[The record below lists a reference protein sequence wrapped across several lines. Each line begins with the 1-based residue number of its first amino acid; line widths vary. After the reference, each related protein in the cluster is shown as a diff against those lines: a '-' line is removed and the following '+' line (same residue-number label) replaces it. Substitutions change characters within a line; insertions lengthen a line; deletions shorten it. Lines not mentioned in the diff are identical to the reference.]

1 MIAVFGSLLSVP
13 RETAKPGAHEP
24 VMLTEVL
31 EYLDPQPGDTVVDG
45 TIGLAGH
52 ATALAERV
60 GSKGTLVGF
69 DWDAAMLERARERMA
84 GAPLKALHLV
94 RDDYRSIPARLA
106 ELGLAADGILLDLGL
121 NSAQIDDPGRGLSFL
136 QDGPLDMRMNRDDR
150 EPAAALLNRLTAAQI
165 EDALREYGDERWAR
179 AIAKQIVERRR
190 SAPLRTTNDLVEC
203 VLAAIPP
210 RAREKRIHPA
220 TRTFQAI
227 RILTN
232 RELEDLEGAIT
243 AIAETLTP
251 GGRLVVLAYH
261 SGEDREVKHAFKAL
275 SERGFQ
281 VLTPKPV
288 GPTPE
293 EIFTNPRSRSA
304 KLRAIRRENTT
315 PEGRSSWRQSQ

>member
-1 MIAVFGSLLSVP
+1 VIAVFGSLLSVP
-13 RETAKPGAHEP
+13 RESAQPGAHEP

-31 EYLDPQPGDTVVDG
+31 EYLDPRAGDTIVDG

-106 ELGLAADGILLDLGL
+106 ELGVAEADCILLDLGL
-121 NSAQIDDPGRGLSFL
+121 NSAQIADPGRGLSFL
-136 QDGPLDMRMNRDDR
+136 EDGPLDMRMNRHDR

-190 SAPLRTTNDLVEC
+190 SAPLRTTSDLVEC

-232 RELEDLEGAIT
+232 RELDDLEGAIA
-243 AIAETLTP
+243 AIAQTLAP
-251 GGRLVVLAYH
+251 GGKLVVLAYH
-261 SGEDREVKHAFKAL
+261 SGEDRAVKHAFRNL

-288 GPTPE
+288 PPTLE
-293 EIFTNPRSRSA
+293 EISSNPRSRSA
-304 KLRAIRRENTT
+304 KLRAIRRDTTPT
-315 PEGRSSWRQSQ
+315 PEGR

>member
-13 RETAKPGAHEP
+13 RESNPQAAHQP
-24 VMLTEVL
+24 VMLDEVL
-31 EYLDPQPGDTVVDG
+31 DFLDPRPGDVVVDG

-52 ATALAERV
+52 AAALAQRI
-60 GSKGTLVGF
+60 GPMGQLVGF
-69 DWDAAMLERARERMA
+69 DWDSVMLEHARVRLA
-84 GAPLKALHLV
+84 GTPLAGLHLI
-94 RDDYRSIPARLA
+94 RDDHRSIPSRLE
-106 ELGLAADGILLDLGL
+106 ELGLATADAILLDLGL
-121 NSAQIDDPGRGLSFL
+121 NSAQIDDPSRGLSFL

-190 SAPLRTTNDLVEC
+190 VAPLRTTNDLVEC

-232 RELEDLEGAIT
+232 RELEDLEQAIVDIGGA
-243 AIAETLTP
+243 LSP
-251 GGRLVVLAYH
+251 GGKLVVLAYH
-261 SGEDREVKHAFKAL
+261 SGEDREVKHAFKTL
-275 SERGFQ
+275 SARGFH

-293 EIFTNPRSRSA
+293 EISSNPRSRSA
-304 KLRAIRRENTT
+304 KLRAIRRDDTT
-315 PEGRSSWRQSQ
+315 TTEGR

>member
-24 VMLTEVL
+24 VMLAEVL
-31 EYLDPQPGDTVVDG
+31 DFLDSRTGDTVVDG

-52 ATALAERV
+52 ASVLAERV
-60 GSKGTLVGF
+60 GPKGTIVGF
-69 DWDAAMLERARERMA
+69 DWDAAMLERAREQMS
-84 GAPLKALHLV
+84 GTPLRALHLV

-106 ELGLAADGILLDLGL
+106 DLGVASADGILLDLGL

-190 SAPLRTTNDLVEC
+190 ATPLRTTNDLVEC

-232 RELEDLEGAIT
+232 RELEDLEDAIV
-243 AIAETLTP
+243 AIAETLAP
-251 GGRLVVLAYH
+251 GGKLVVLAYH
-261 SGEDREVKHAFKAL
+261 SGEDREVKHAFRTL
-275 SERGFQ
+275 SERGFR

-304 KLRAIRRENTT
+304 KLRAIRRENPT
-315 PEGRSSWRQSQ
+315 PEGR

>member
-13 RETAKPGAHEP
+13 RETAKPGEHEP
-24 VMLTEVL
+24 VMLAEVMGF
-31 EYLDPQPGDTVVDG
+31 LDPRPGDTVVDG
-45 TIGLAGH
+45 TIGLGGH
-52 ATALAERV
+52 ASVLAERV
-60 GSKGTLVGF
+60 GPTGTLVGF
-69 DWDAAMLERARERMA
+69 DWDGAMLERARERLS
-84 GAPLKALHLV
+84 GTPLKALHLV
-94 RDDYRSIPARLA
+94 RDDYRSVPARLA
-106 ELGLAADGILLDLGL
+106 DLGVASADGILLDLGL
-121 NSAQIDDPGRGLSFL
+121 NSAQIADPGRGLSFL
-136 QDGPLDMRMNRDDR
+136 EDGPLDMRMNRHDR

-232 RELEDLEGAIT
+232 RELEDLEDAVA
-243 AIAETLTP
+243 AIAQTLAP
-251 GGRLVVLAYH
+251 GGKLVVLAYH
-261 SGEDREVKHAFKAL
+261 SGEDREVKHAFRTL

-293 EIFTNPRSRSA
+293 EVFTNPRSRSA
-304 KLRAIRRENTT
+304 KLRAIRRHTTPT
-315 PEGRSSWRQSQ
+315 PEGR

>member
-13 RETAKPGAHEP
+13 RETAKAGAHEP
-24 VMLTEVL
+24 VMLAEVL
-31 EYLDPQPGDTVVDG
+31 EYLDPRPGHTVVDG

-60 GSKGTLVGF
+60 GSTGTLVGF
-69 DWDAAMLERARERMA
+69 DWDAAMLERARERLS
-84 GAPLKALHLV
+84 GTPLRALHLV
-94 RDDYRSIPARLA
+94 RDDYRSIPTRLA
-106 ELGLAADGILLDLGL
+106 ELGVVSANGILLDLGL
-121 NSAQIDDPGRGLSFL
+121 NSAQIDDPSRGLSFL
-136 QDGPLDMRMNRDDR
+136 QEGPLDMRMNRDDR

-232 RELEDLEGAIT
+232 RELEDLEDAIV
-243 AIAETLTP
+243 AIAETLAP
-251 GGRLVVLAYH
+251 GGTLVVMAYH
-261 SGEDREVKHAFKAL
+261 SGEDREVKHAFRAL

-281 VLTPKPV
+281 VLTPKPI
-288 GPTPE
+288 GPSPE

-304 KLRAIRRENTT
+304 KLRAIRRENPT
-315 PEGRSSWRQSQ
+315 PEGR

>member
-13 RETAKPGAHEP
+13 RETAKAGAHEP
-24 VMLTEVL
+24 VMLAEVL
-31 EYLDPQPGDTVVDG
+31 EYLDPRPGHTVVDG

-60 GSKGTLVGF
+60 GSTGTLVGF
-69 DWDAAMLERARERMA
+69 DWDAAMLERARERLS
-84 GAPLKALHLV
+84 GTPLMALHLV
-94 RDDYRSIPARLA
+94 RDDYRSIPTRLA
-106 ELGLAADGILLDLGL
+106 ELGVVSANGILLDLGL
-121 NSAQIDDPGRGLSFL
+121 NSAQIDDPSRGLSFL
-136 QDGPLDMRMNRDDR
+136 QEGPLDMRMNRDDR

-232 RELEDLEGAIT
+232 RELEDLEDAIV
-243 AIAETLTP
+243 AIAEALAP
-251 GGRLVVLAYH
+251 GGTLVVMAYH
-261 SGEDREVKHAFKAL
+261 SGEDREVKHAFRAL

-281 VLTPKPV
+281 VLTPKPI
-288 GPTPE
+288 GPSPE

-304 KLRAIRRENTT
+304 KLRAIRRENPT
-315 PEGRSSWRQSQ
+315 PEGR

>member
-13 RETAKPGAHEP
+13 RETAKPGEHEP
-24 VMLTEVL
+24 VMLAEVMGF
-31 EYLDPQPGDTVVDG
+31 LDPRPGDTVVDG
-45 TIGLAGH
+45 TIGLGGH
-52 ATALAERV
+52 ASVLAERV
-60 GSKGTLVGF
+60 GPTGTLVGF
-69 DWDAAMLERARERMA
+69 DWDGAMLERARERLR
-84 GAPLKALHLV
+84 GTPLKALHLV
-94 RDDYRSIPARLA
+94 RDDYRSVPARLA
-106 ELGLAADGILLDLGL
+106 DLGVASADGILLDLGL
-121 NSAQIDDPGRGLSFL
+121 NSAQIADPGRGLSFL
-136 QDGPLDMRMNRDDR
+136 EDGPLDMRMNRHDR

-232 RELEDLEGAIT
+232 RELEDLEDAVA
-243 AIAETLTP
+243 AIAQTLAP
-251 GGRLVVLAYH
+251 GGKLVVLAYH
-261 SGEDREVKHAFKAL
+261 SGEDREVKHAFRTL

-293 EIFTNPRSRSA
+293 EVFTNPRSRSA
-304 KLRAIRRENTT
+304 KLRAIRRHTTPT
-315 PEGRSSWRQSQ
+315 PEGR